1 MKSPRP
7 RWLRVALGL
16 LAIVPAPSPAVAG
29 PFDGSP
35 PAEHPG
41 FLVFENTYSARLNA
55 KPEPTDGGRPMTHWQ
70 FAYLHHVDERNA
82 WGGGVK
88 LTADT
93 DGYRVGPVVRYRHWL
108 SDSVGLDVG
117 AGSYLAGEDYS
128 FEVGFPS
135 PTVDVGVS
143 FDDWVGFHAGLDG
156 LERGDDGMH
165 FEPYVGIRFGRWL
178 APVTTVGLGV
188 LIGATVSTMN

>member
-1 MKSPRP
+1 MKP
-7 RWLRVALGL
+7 RWPSFAL
-16 LAIVPAPSPAVAG
+16 LATALAAFPAVAG

-35 PAEHPG
+35 PAEHSG
-41 FLVFENTYSARLNA
+41 FLVFENTFSTRLNA
-55 KPEPTDGGRPMTHWQ
+55 KPEPTDGGRLMTHWQ
-70 FAYLHHVDERNA
+70 LCYLHHVDERNA

-93 DGYRVGPVVRYRHWL
+93 DGARVGPVVRYRRWL

-117 AGSYLAGEDYS
+117 VGSYVAGQDYS
-128 FEVGFPS
+128 FQVGFPA

-143 FDDWVGFHAGLDG
+143 FDDWVGFHAGLDA
-156 LERGDDGMH
+156 LDRDDDVH

-188 LIGATVSTMN
+188 LIGASMSSMGY